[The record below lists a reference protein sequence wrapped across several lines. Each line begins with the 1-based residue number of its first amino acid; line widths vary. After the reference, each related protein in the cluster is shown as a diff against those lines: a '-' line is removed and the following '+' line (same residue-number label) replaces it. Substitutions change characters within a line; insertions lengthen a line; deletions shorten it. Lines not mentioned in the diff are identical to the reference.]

1 MVGLCASTEDDMGVA
16 PGQEI
21 GILHAAWPKKKKLL
35 LCLFLPQL
43 QSGSDNMY
51 LIEL

>member
-21 GILHAAWPKKKKLL
+21 GILHGQKKKKVTS
-35 LCLFLPQL
+35 LPFFA
-43 QSGSDNMY
+43 S
-51 LIEL
+51 IEKWE